1 MAFLPPA
8 GGGPNPSTPTPLGP
22 PPSEADIAAFQA
34 QASMSM
40 SFLRNLV
47 GQYVEGYVPPT
58 EAELADNRYDPCPPL
73 SLSLSLKV
81 LVSVPSY

>member
-1 MAFLPPA
+1 
-8 GGGPNPSTPTPLGP
+8 
-22 PPSEADIAAFQA
+22 
-34 QASMSM
+34 MSM